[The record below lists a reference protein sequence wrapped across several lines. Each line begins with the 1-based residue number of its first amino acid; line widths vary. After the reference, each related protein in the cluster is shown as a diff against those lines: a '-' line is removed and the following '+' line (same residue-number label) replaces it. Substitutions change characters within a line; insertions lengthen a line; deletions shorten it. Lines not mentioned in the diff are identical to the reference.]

1 MHKIINSFFSMLLFA
16 AGISAVA
23 VPDVLAYCDPANIST
38 GRYSVAVSDIS
49 DVDLTGMLS
58 LTNTYS
64 VTISSNFSGYKLACF
79 WGGETLYYRSGIEG
93 GYTVKFTSGDLDTYI
108 KFTAT
113 LPISSKY
120 FDNENPASSFDTDI
134 TLTTEI
140 VAGPDYDVATSGGN
154 TEVPLLYLIS
164 NGWNST
170 YPTASALRN
179 LINTKAAA
187 EVSALDNLKG
197 FASLNVFFSPVSTT
211 CLIDNQQFSLPST
224 TLYAIRAGEIADTQF
239 NVPVVCSG
247 SVNSLVTRTFDL
259 RAYSSDIVDDARYII
274 RNTSSTS
281 SGIGF
286 QLFNEK
292 DDPLKISAGYDSAST
307 SLASMTAG
315 KDNLG
320 SLTSF
325 NIGAR
330 YKIFDAAAASPGKIV
345 GTIVIYMEYK

>member
-1 MHKIINSFFSMLLFA
+1 MHKMISSFLSMLLFA
-16 AGISAVA
+16 AGISAISA
-23 VPDVLAYCDPANIST
+23 PDALAYCDPWSVST
-38 GRYSVAVSDIS
+38 NQWGVAVSDTS

-58 LTNTYS
+58 LTNSYS
-64 VTISSNFSGYKLACF
+64 ATISTNFSGYHLTCYVYA
-79 WGGETLYYRSGIEG
+79 ETFYYRSGVED

-120 FDNENPASSFDTDI
+120 FTEDNPGSYLD
-134 TLTTEI
+134 TEI
-140 VAGPDYDVATSGGN
+140 NLTAEVVAGPAYDFATSGGRA
-154 TEVPLLYLIS
+154 EIPLLYLIS
-164 NGWNST
+164 PRWNNS
-170 YPTASALRN
+170 YPTASSLRN
-179 LINTKAAA
+179 LVNNKADA
-187 EVSALDNLKG
+187 EVASYVDLKA
-197 FASLNVFFSPVSTT
+197 FASLNVSFSPVSTT

-224 TLYAIRAGEIADTQF
+224 TLNAIRAGESADTQF

-247 SVNSLVTRTFDL
+247 SVNSLATRTFDL
-259 RAYSSDIVDDARYII
+259 RAYSNDIVDDAHYII
-274 RNTSSTS
+274 RNPSSTS

-286 QLFNEK
+286 QLFNGK
-292 DDPLKISAGYDSAST
+292 DDPLKISAGYNSAST